1 MAKKKAKT
9 KHSKPATPVS
19 FESSLAE
26 LKQLVAELEAGNL
39 PLETALEKYEAG
51 VQQVNN
57 CHRALQQAQQ
67 RISKLVDLDQD
78 GNLIVEPFDNTSS
91 TEHNDGVRRKSES
104 APDVEEAGEFDD
116 DDDEY
121 AGELF

>member
-9 KHSKPATPVS
+9 RQSKPATPVS

-51 VQQVNN
+51 VQQVTN

-67 RISKLVDLDQD
+67 RISRLVDLDED
-78 GNLIVEPFDNTSS
+78 GNLIVQPFDNTSS
-91 TEHNDGVRRKSES
+91 TQHNDGVRRKSDS
-104 APDVEEAGEFDD
+104 APDVEVAGEIDE

-121 AGELF
+121 SGELF

>member
-9 KHSKPATPVS
+9 KQSKPAAPVS
-19 FESSLAE
+19 FESSLST

-51 VQQVNN
+51 IQQVTR

-67 RISKLVDLDQD
+67 RISKLVDLDED
-78 GNLIVEPFDNTSS
+78 GNLVVEPFDNTSS
-91 TEHNDGVRRKSES
+91 TQHNDGVRRKSDS
-104 APDVEEAGEFDD
+104 APDVEDAGEFDN